1 MKNLVLIVEDNAT
14 NLKLF
19 RDVLQVHGFD
29 TLSAEDGISAIGL
42 VRRHRPDMVLMD
54 IQLPDISG
62 LEVTR
67 WIRADDDLCRIP
79 IVAVTAF
86 AMHGDEQ
93 KILRA
98 GCDAYL
104 AKPISIK
111 SFMATVRGLL
121 QRSPEL
127 DPSAAHS

>member
-1 MKNLVLIVEDNAT
+1 MKNLVLIVEDNAS

-19 RDVLQVHGFD
+19 QDVLQVHGFD
-29 TLSAEDGISAIGL
+29 TLSAEDGISAIDL
-42 VRRHRPDMVLMD
+42 VRQHRPDMVLMD

-67 WIRADDDLCRIP
+67 WIRADDALCEIP

-86 AMHGDEQ
+86 AMHGDKQ

-104 AKPISIK
+104 SKPISIK
-111 SFMATVRGLL
+111 SFMATVKGLL
-121 QRSPEL
+121 
-127 DPSAAHS
+127 H

>member
-29 TLSAEDGISAIGL
+29 TVSAEDGISAIDL
-42 VRRHRPDMVLMD
+42 VRQHRPDMVLLD

-67 WIRADDDLCRIP
+67 WIRADDDLCEIP

-86 AMHGDEQ
+86 AMHGDKQ
-93 KILRA
+93 RILRA

-104 AKPISIK
+104 DKPITINVN
-111 SFMATVRGLL
+111 VRIQIERDVDALL
-121 QRSPEL
+121 KQDE
-127 DPSAAHS
+127 

>member
-98 GCDAYL
+98 GCNAYL

-111 SFMATVRGLL
+111 SFMATVRSLL
-121 QRSPEL
+121 
-127 DPSAAHS
+127 H